1 MRFDRAMSDAEGLMW
16 RLEKDPYLSSNFATV
31 SILDRAP
38 DFDVFRRRMERSI
51 TAIPRLGQRVMPSP
65 ANLTPPVWVDDPD
78 FDIDRHVRR
87 IACPKP
93 GTLRQ
98 ALDLASLLL
107 ADPFDRARPL
117 WQFVVVEGLRGGK
130 AAVISKMHHTIT
142 DGERGVE
149 LSLQY
154 LDFERDAPEPPP
166 LTRAE
171 HDEQPHD
178 ESLGVEALKGFIAG
192 GLRLPLGIA
201 RQVRDLLADP
211 SGLPDASS
219 AAAKTFRGI
228 VSQLSDTEAARS
240 PLWTERSLQRRVET
254 ARAPFRET
262 KDAAKRLGGTLNTA
276 FLTAA
281 AHAAANYHAQLDAPV
296 ESLRASMAI
305 STRTADSGS
314 NAFSI
319 ARLLVPTGEMPI
331 AERFMAIQ
339 EATDVAREASKT
351 AGLDTLATVASGLP
365 TSVITRL
372 ARQQAQT
379 IDFATSNVKGSPV
392 PVYIA
397 GAQLLEIYPIGPLA
411 GVAFNLTLM
420 SYLGSLDMAL
430 NIDTAAITEPELLAS
445 CLERALKEFAGAGS
459 VSRSGRVSASR

>member
-1 MRFDRAMSDAEGLMW
+1 MSEMRFDRVMSDAEGLMW
-16 RLEKDPYLSSNFATV
+16 RLEKDPYLSSTFATV
-31 SILDRAP
+31 MLLDRAP
-38 DFDVFRRRMERSI
+38 DWDLFRRRVDRA
-51 TAIPRLGQRVMPSP
+51 THAIPRLRQRVQSSP
-65 ANLTPPVWVDDPD
+65 ANISPPVWVDDPS
-78 FDIDRHVRR
+78 FDLDHHVRR

-98 ALDLASLLL
+98 VLDLASLFV
-107 ADPFDRARPL
+107 ADPLDRTRPL
-117 WQFVVVEGLRGGK
+117 WQFIVIEGLRGGK
-130 AAVISKMHHTIT
+130 AAIVQKMHHTIT

-166 LTRAE
+166 LAPRDGDAV
-171 HDEQPHD
+171 DEPNPHD
-178 ESLGVEALKGFIAG
+178 PVDALRDLVAG
-192 GLRLPLGIA
+192 GFRLPIGIV

-211 SGLPDASS
+211 ASIPDASS

-228 VSQLSDTEAARS
+228 VNQLSDTAGARS
-240 PLWTERSLQRRVET
+240 PLWTERSLHRRVET
-254 ARAPFRET
+254 TRAPFRAT

-281 AHAAANYHAQLDAPV
+281 ADAAAAYHAELGTPV

-305 STRTADSGS
+305 STRTEESGA
-314 NAFSI
+314 NAFSL

-331 AERFMAIQ
+331 AERFLAIH
-339 EATDVAREASKT
+339 EATQMARETSKT
-351 AGLDTLATVASGLP
+351 AGLDAIAALASTLP

-372 ARQQAQT
+372 ARQQSQT

-392 PVYIA
+392 PVFVA
-397 GAQLLEIYPIGPLA
+397 GAQLLEVYPVGPLG

-430 NIDTAAITEPELLAS
+430 NIDTAAVEQPELLAR
-445 CLERALKEFAGAGS
+445 CLDRSFTALAA
-459 VSRSGRVSASR
+459 V